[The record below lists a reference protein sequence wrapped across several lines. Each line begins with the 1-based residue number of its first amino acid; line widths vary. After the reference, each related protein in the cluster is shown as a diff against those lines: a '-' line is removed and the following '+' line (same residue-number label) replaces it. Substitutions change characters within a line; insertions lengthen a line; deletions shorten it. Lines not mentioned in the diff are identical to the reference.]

1 MTLRRRSSV
10 SMTNGQFEHDCAI
23 LSDESSHSTSHAW
36 ARAGAAYRAASH
48 VSATGCRRAARGAA
62 RPTACGHGARRSR
75 CGQRATNRRQ
85 RQRKTDER
93 RRLGVVADRVF
104 GLAEQLTA
112 VDPSRVER
120 AAEGAMKSACTD
132 QAALRVL
139 RVHRDIHR
147 DDLLFRFAALVAIL
161 AAAMLLFRSRPYEVV
176 RNHHQDVVRRFV
188 FGIDRAF
195 GAPPL
200 LFRAR
205 LLLAGACFCCVV
217 GHKHAHGP
225 IARDDLG

>member
-1 MTLRRRSSV
+1 M
-10 SMTNGQFEHDCAI
+10 
-23 LSDESSHSTSHAW
+23 
-36 ARAGAAYRAASH
+36 
-48 VSATGCRRAARGAA
+48 CRRPEFGGLLEERRDQPPADTALVARGADSA
-62 RPTACGHGARRSR
+62 RQTE
-75 CGQRATNRRQ
+75 

-93 RRLGVVADRVF
+93 RRLDVVADRAF

-112 VDPSRVER
+112 VDSSRVER
-120 AAEGAMKSACTD
+120 AAEGALKSACTD

-176 RNHHQDVVRRFV
+176 RNHHQDVLRRFV

-217 GHKHAHGP
+217 AHRHAHGP
-225 IARDDLG
+225 IARADLG